1 MHQRNLY
8 FILLWPM
15 VSGITFVEKN
25 ETLYFTNAE
34 ASIMAADQQE
44 ALNHSSRIPHY
55 VYYKQATPELRLS
68 VSSIR
73 SKEGN
78 ISKTESPGLQTSSSI
93 YSGFGMCA
101 IYFLNTVWH
110 TFPNIL

>member
-44 ALNHSSRIPHY
+44 VFNHSSHIPHY
-55 VYYKQATPELRLS
+55 VYYKHKQATPELRLS

-93 YSGFGMCA
+93 YSAFGMCA
-101 IYFLNTVWH
+101 SHPVV
-110 TFPNIL
+110 

>member
-55 VYYKQATPELRLS
+55 VYYKQATPELRLFRPFE
-68 VSSIR
+68 VKKETFLKLNLPDFKHHRFSSF
-73 SKEGN
+73 
-78 ISKTESPGLQTSSSI
+78 I
-93 YSGFGMCA
+93 YSALGMRSGHP
-101 IYFLNTVWH
+101 VV
-110 TFPNIL
+110 

>member
-34 ASIMAADQQE
+34 ASKMAADQQE
-44 ALNHSSRIPHY
+44 VLNHSSRIPHY
-55 VYYKQATPELRLS
+55 VYYKQARYSRITS
-68 VSSIR
+68 VSSIQ
-73 SKEGN
+73 SKKGK
-78 ISKTESPGLQTSSSI
+78 IFKTESPGLQTS
-93 YSGFGMCA
+93 
-101 IYFLNTVWH
+101 
-110 TFPNIL
+110 